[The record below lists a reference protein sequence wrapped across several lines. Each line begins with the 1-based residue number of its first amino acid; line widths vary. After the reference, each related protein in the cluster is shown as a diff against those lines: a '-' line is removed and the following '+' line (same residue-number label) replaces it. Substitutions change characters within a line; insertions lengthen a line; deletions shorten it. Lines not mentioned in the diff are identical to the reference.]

1 MKTFPPLPCH
11 QRSDRVHLDVIPTEV
26 VGVLGGCFVSDVG
39 VGSVLR
45 GGVVLGGGGW
55 WFFWVLLFGG
65 FFFFGGGGGGL
76 CLGSVCVS
84 FVVVVVWLLA
94 GVSWGVVEGFGIVE
108 VLLGNWLG
116 QVGIEAG
123 SFPVQALTKLSRCV
137 SCGAGTGCWGRRT
150 ISLGRRW
157 CVCCKRT

>member
-1 MKTFPPLPCH
+1 M
-11 QRSDRVHLDVIPTEV
+11 Q
-26 VGVLGGCFVSDVG
+26 VLVAID
-39 VGSVLR
+39 LW
-45 GGVVLGGGGW
+45 GW
-55 WFFWVLLFGG
+55 
-65 FFFFGGGGGGL
+65 FFFFGGGGLCLGGGCVGFGGGGVGVFWGGGWGL

-123 SFPVQALTKLSRCV
+123 SCPGQALTRLSGCV

>member
-45 GGVVLGGGGW
+45 GSDAGSGSNFFLG
-55 WFFWVLLFGG
+55 FV
-65 FFFFGGGGGGL
+65 FFFVGGGL

-116 QVGIEAG
+116 QV
-123 SFPVQALTKLSRCV
+123 
-137 SCGAGTGCWGRRT
+137 
-150 ISLGRRW
+150 
-157 CVCCKRT
+157 

>member
-39 VGSVLR
+39 VG
-45 GGVVLGGGGW
+45 
-55 WFFWVLLFGG
+55 
-65 FFFFGGGGGGL
+65 
-76 CLGSVCVS
+76 

-123 SFPVQALTKLSRCV
+123 SCPGQALTRLSGCV

-150 ISLGRRW
+150 I
-157 CVCCKRT
+157 

>member
-1 MKTFPPLPCH
+1 M
-11 QRSDRVHLDVIPTEV
+11 Q
-26 VGVLGGCFVSDVG
+26 VLVAID
-39 VGSVLR
+39 LW
-45 GGVVLGGGGW
+45 GW
-55 WFFWVLLFGG
+55 
-65 FFFFGGGGGGL
+65 FFFFGGGGACLRGCLGGFCGGGVVGGAMVVFFGIWVVVGLLFLWGGGGL
-76 CLGSVCVS
+76 CVGSVCVS

-123 SFPVQALTKLSRCV
+123 SCPGQALTRLSGCV

>member
-1 MKTFPPLPCH
+1 MSVWGLFWGGLM
-11 QRSDRVHLDVIPTEV
+11 Q
-26 VGVLGGCFVSDVG
+26 VLVAIDLWG
-39 VGSVLR
+39 
-45 GGVVLGGGGW
+45 
-55 WFFWVLLFGG
+55 WFFFW
-65 FFFFGGGGGGL
+65 GGGL

-123 SFPVQALTKLSRCV
+123 RCPGQALTRLSGCV